1 MIAFHL
7 FAILYLQM
15 ILAKAV
21 IEVFSHL
28 FDLIHYHFS
37 ELVRSSGVNDNLEH
51 FL

>member
-1 MIAFHL
+1 
-7 FAILYLQM
+7 M
-15 ILAKAV
+15 ILAKAE

-28 FDLIHYHFS
+28 LDLIHYNLS